1 MLTFHHRQELRDTQV
16 SAYNHVIRKIR
27 RHINNNVIVLIDD
40 GLSHLYPRFRRCRPL
55 TLAKFFNPLLVLH
68 YELLPISLGF
78 SIQRF
83 PRLTILRH
91 MCPPFQCC
99 QP

>member
-40 GLSHLYPRFRRCRPL
+40 GLSVAA
-55 TLAKFFNPLLVLH
+55 TVISLVLFER
-68 YELLPISLGF
+68 YWVELA
-78 SIQRF
+78 
-83 PRLTILRH
+83 
-91 MCPPFQCC
+91 
-99 QP
+99 